1 MTTCKTGKIIVNYYI
16 VMDVKEFEKKIK
28 KEEFWDT
35 VHYYKKWNG
44 YYAFIVGIDGS
55 KGDYG
60 EDQVILV
67 KDDIQRYATE
77 DERCE
82 ILDTI

>member
-1 MTTCKTGKIIVNYYI
+1 MVTFI
-16 VMDVKEFEKKIK
+16 EKIK
-28 KEEFWDT
+28 KEELWDS
-35 VHYYKKWNG
+35 VHFYKKWHN
-44 YYAFIVGIDGS
+44 YDAFIVGIDGS
-55 KGDYG
+55 DGDYG

-82 ILDTI
+82 ILDTL

>member
-1 MTTCKTGKIIVNYYI
+1 MVTFI
-16 VMDVKEFEKKIK
+16 EKIK
-28 KEEFWDT
+28 KEGFWDS

-44 YYAFIVGIDGS
+44 YYAFIVGIDGN

-82 ILDTI
+82 ILDTL